1 MRINPIAKALGLL
14 GALSFA
20 TYSFAAETRTITL
33 NADEEPIS
41 YSRIFEEVEQINSW
55 EEGDFFSLEIVK
67 KSGTGAAY
75 AVYDLAYGEAFDAT
89 VFVANLDDEVP
100 LVIYPKRLSIV
111 SNNIGI
117 VFPGAMDESSEP
129 LESVSSFSIGCDAE
143 INAST
148 AVSQAENVI
157 GILIFSGTPPETYE
171 DFVSEKPKVKIQGNY
186 EFSQGT
192 LLFDS
197 VDATLIGQGEIGSV
211 VLEQLSED
219 KDTIV
224 EIREDLASAKRS
236 ALLVGELGLT
246 QGTLVL
252 SGENFGTILQVKNL
266 SVGQTVCNGS
276 TPEGTGGTIHI
287 KEGAALVLGNPT
299 ISRNGEQLETNEAVI
314 RYLGDLYVK
323 KGSARPTLIVDSTT
337 PVVSGD
343 DTTTLTVQV
352 GTVNSDTI
360 NALAS
365 SEEGQGGRIIVGSD
379 GRLALLYQ
387 SQSNDVPTTV
397 ANVLTA
403 DESETESL
411 STSTL
416 TIQHEAGAQL
426 EINGWDGTEAN
437 VDLEWEAENISFS
450 DVKLG
455 RAQAVQI
462 EGGFRIERRY
472 MQNLAGLKSYNAVK
486 VAEDG
491 LYAGTLSSAGV
502 ELIRAAINES
512 NLGDLA
518 FVDLVDST
526 VFLPLASGLHVLTE
540 RAFDSAHTQMM
551 TRSMARTTER
561 DHWWVSANRETHRI
575 PNMGLKGKVTSVLLG
590 ADRSLTAN
598 WSASIAVGGSKI
610 DSTQSG
616 LVYGIKG
623 DTAFANASIFAER
636 ELPGDSKLRLGVTVG
651 RAELTTKRTVLGHT
665 VKSEPVIKMFGVG
678 ARYSTSYTGQKTS
691 ITPFIGL
698 NGYTAKFSDGDV
710 TDQGEFSGVHG
721 AGFKTTAKKRIWGDV
736 TAGFTADA
744 TWEPF
749 VDCFVRPRMALLG
762 KVAFGDRKW
771 KAASTL
777 ATQTSAPDYDTFQST
792 PLWSVAAEI
801 GLNIAASKKVPIKE
815 GGFLG
820 FGGEDTGKDAM
831 KDWQFDLKIGYR
843 RAEKSEHSSYIGF
856 EYRENW

>member
-20 TYSFAAETRTITL
+20 TYSFAAETRTVTL
-33 NADEEPIS
+33 EAGESPIS
-41 YSRIFEEVEQINSW
+41 YTEVLEAIGSESPW
-55 EEGDFFSLEIVK
+55 SEGEFFSLEIK
-67 KSGTGAAY
+67 NSKDTGAAY
-75 AVYDLAYGEAFDAT
+75 VTYGSDYADTFDAS
-89 VFVANLDDEVP
+89 VFTGTDSEDTDV
-100 LVIYPKRLSIV
+100 VIYPQDL
-111 SNNIGI
+111 NITSKDVGI
-117 VFPGAMDESSEP
+117 LFGASEDEAEENVGS
-129 LESVSSFSIGCDAE
+129 LSIGCDVTIDA
-143 INAST
+143 AT
-148 AVSQAENVI
+148 AVSQAEGAISLLSFI
-157 GILIFSGTPPETYE
+157 GTTPEGYE
-171 DFVSEKPKVKIQGNY
+171 DVAFSRPTVKITGDYTFSNGN
-186 EFSQGT
+186 

-197 VDATLIGQGEIGSV
+197 VDATLIGQGEIG
-211 VLEQLSED
+211 VLALGQSDTEKATELHITDSPTRAKRTFLRIGELELAQGTMTLSGSGD
-219 KDTIV
+219 GTIV
-224 EIREDLASAKRS
+224 QAK
-236 ALLVGELGLT
+236 T
-246 QGTLVL
+246 
-252 SGENFGTILQVKNL
+252 L
-266 SVGQTVCNGS
+266 SVES
-276 TPEGTGGTIHI
+276 SELGGTIHI
-287 KEGAALVLGNPT
+287 KDGAAFVLGDFT
-299 ISRNGEQLETNEAVI
+299 ITQEESEAGEVVI
-314 RYLGDLYVK
+314 RYLGDVYEM
-323 KGSARPTLIVDSTT
+323 KGSSRPTLVINQTI

-343 DTTTLTVQV
+343 ASELTIKV
-352 GTVNSDTI
+352 GTVNSITSNSEDASGGTI
-360 NALAS
+360 L
-365 SEEGQGGRIIVGSD
+365 VGSD
-379 GRLALLYQ
+379 ARLVLFYQPQTQDASLMVASMLL
-387 SQSNDVPTTV
+387 
-397 ANVLTA
+397 A
-403 DESETESL
+403 DEGEPSTL
-411 STSTL
+411 GTSTL
-416 TIQHEAGAQL
+416 TISREPGAQL
-426 EINGWDGTEAN
+426 VISGWDGTTSEIDLDWEPEN
-437 VDLEWEAENISFS
+437 VSFS
-450 DVKLG
+450 ATVLG
-455 RAQAVQI
+455 RAQVVRTDT
-462 EGGFRIERRY
+462 GLRVERRY
-472 MQNLAGLKSYNAVK
+472 MQNVAGLKSYNAVK

-598 WSASIAVGGSKI
+598 WSASVAVGGSKI